1 MKSIKLLAATVLALG
16 ATSLATAQMTTTT
29 TTTSKSMRF
38 GVKGGVNFATVT
50 GDDFDSPDSRTS
62 FHVGLVGEF
71 PITEMFSIQPE
82 VVYSGQGFETDFD
95 GAGGDKIEY
104 QLDYINVPVLAK
116 IYIVPAFSV
125 EVGPQFGFKVNEEI
139 DSDPNNNPGDTD
151 LDEAKDFDFAL
162 AGGVTFQTDGF
173 FVYGRYNYGL
183 TDIIEDVDVHNSVFQ
198 LGVGFKF

>member
-1 MKSIKLLAATVLALG
+1 MKSIKVLAAMVLALG
-16 ATSLATAQMTTTT
+16 ATSFATAQTTTTT
-29 TTTSKSMRF
+29 TTTSKPMRF
-38 GVKGGVNFATVT
+38 GIKGGVNFATVT
-50 GDDFDSPDSRTS
+50 GDDFDSPDSRTN

-71 PITEMFSIQPE
+71 PISEMFSIQPE
-82 VVYSGQGFETDFD
+82 VVYSGQGFKSDFD

-116 IYIVPAFSV
+116 IYIVPAFSI
-125 EVGPQFGFKVNEEI
+125 EVGPQFGFKVNEQI
-139 DSDPNNNPGDTD
+139 DTD
-151 LDEAKDFDFAL
+151 PSSGGGGNDINEAKSFDFAL

-183 TDIIEDVDVHNSVFQ
+183 TDVIEDADVHNSVFQ